1 MSYKSWLPVPYCP
14 RAPLEPI
21 FKIVLPGLGIFVES
35 FLDFLPDPK
44 DDGKVKLT
52 VIPLKLVYVENTR
65 EFVTMDRL
73 QHVSL
78 YLAFCLSGVVDLISV
93 CFRMPRVTTKIF
105 LTFAFLTEYLTFATH
120 IHGRNNFNM
129 EVHELLMYFI
139 IACIVFS
146 TLRLLASRN
155 LFINTGLAGS
165 MILQGTHLCQAGW
178 ILFGGTKWNPDSS
191 TNIQFV
197 SSLTVWHLLSVGL
210 FMVVVFIVM
219 RAAFRWKGKLQYA
232 DCDSISAHA
241 SDKSE
246 QIELIQIDQDESQDM
261 L

>member
-1 MSYKSWLPVPYCP
+1 M
-14 RAPLEPI
+14 EPI
-21 FKIVLPGLGIFVES
+21 LKIVLPGLGIFIES
-35 FLDFLPDPK
+35 FLDFLPDPN
-44 DDGKVKLT
+44 DGGKVKLT
-52 VIPLKLVYVENTR
+52 VIPLKLVYIESTQ

-78 YLAFCLSGVVDLISV
+78 YLAFCLSGIVDLISV
-93 CFRMPRVTTKIF
+93 CFRIPRVTTKIF
-105 LTFAFLTEYLTFATH
+105 LTFAFFTEYLTFATH
-120 IHGRNNFNM
+120 IHGRNNFNR

-146 TLRLLASRN
+146 ILRLLASRN

-210 FMVVVFIVM
+210 FMVIVFIVM
-219 RAAFRWKGKLQYA
+219 RAAFRWRGKLQPA
-232 DCDSISAHA
+232 DYECASTHA
-241 SDKSE
+241 NE
-246 QIELIQIDQDESQDM
+246 QIELIQIDQDEYQDV